1 MTKLAEKQEDFFLGL
16 QEGFRGEFKFE
27 GLIFLRFIG
36 ISMLSFDMNSQ

>member
-1 MTKLAEKQEDFFLGL
+1 MTQLAEKQVDLFLGL

-27 GLIFLRFIG
+27 GLIFLRFIS

>member
-1 MTKLAEKQEDFFLGL
+1 MTQLAEKQEDFFLSL

-27 GLIFLRFIG
+27 GLIYIRFIS